1 MEYNSTTG
9 PAPSNCTGFGYDIT
23 AVQNITGA
31 LSIPGVVSVAQAS
44 FHGQH
49 PSSYWNQTELPLNL
63 TSLDLPDLVT
73 VGDGFDFDWADKLSS
88 LSVPK
93 LTHVGYGLSFNLSG
107 EDPPAINLSFP
118 SLYYAEGIFLTGNI
132 DA

>member
-9 PAPSNCTGFGYDIT
+9 PAPANCTGYAYDIT
-23 AVQNITGA
+23 VVQNITGS
-31 LSIPGVVSVAQAS
+31 LSIPGVVSVFQAA
-44 FHGQH
+44 FDGRY

-73 VGDGFDFDWADKLSS
+73 VGGGFYFDWADKLSS

-93 LTHVGYGLSFNLSG
+93 LTQVGDWLNFNLSG
-107 EDPPAINLSFP
+107 ENPPPINLSFP
-118 SLYYAEGIFLTGNI
+118 SLYYSGGFFLTGNI